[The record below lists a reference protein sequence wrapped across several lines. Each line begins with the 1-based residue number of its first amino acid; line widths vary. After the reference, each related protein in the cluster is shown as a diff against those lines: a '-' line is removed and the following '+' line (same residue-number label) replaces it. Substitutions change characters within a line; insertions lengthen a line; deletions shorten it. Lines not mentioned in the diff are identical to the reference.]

1 VGVINME
8 NNFDSIV
15 VEDSENYSSNSL
27 GIKEI
32 ALEAYRKCFVE
43 GSKEM
48 TKGGVSTKIINGK
61 IIRIDIPNQREIFIN
76 CVRGFGVLL
85 TPFLL
90 NKDKYLNEA
99 NAIQNSISDLKKEGH
114 EKYQEAR
121 ANNKSVE
128 ELKEIYEL
136 ALVDLNWELM
146 SVYSRLLDDISYLG
160 EGSGYFE

>member
-1 VGVINME
+1 ME

-15 VEDSENYSSNSL
+15 VEDSENYSANAL
-27 GIKEI
+27 GIKDI
-32 ALEAYRKCFVE
+32 ALEAYRKCFIE

-48 TKGGVSTKIINGK
+48 TKGGVSTKVINGK
-61 IIRIDIPNQREIFIN
+61 LIRLDVPNQREIFIN
-76 CVRGFGVLL
+76 CIKMFGVLL

-90 NKDKYLNEA
+90 TKDKYLNEA

-121 ANNKSVE
+121 VNHKNVE

-136 ALVDLNWELM
+136 ALVNLNCDLLK
-146 SVYSRLLDDISYLG
+146 VYSKLLDDISYLG